1 MLGHEEQSAEG
12 ALTLARQALED
23 SAMYVDHISN
33 LLAQCS
39 QHLQCGEDQEAMMS
53 FARGTSDLEQ
63 FVQLVDAV
71 VNLARPDDTAEI
83 SSFKG
88 DLFDCVQNLEQA
100 MVGQDFVALSD
111 QIDGVLLPLLPRWR
125 GVATELDQGLSAQG
139 A

>member
-1 MLGHEEQSAEG
+1 
-12 ALTLARQALED
+12 
-23 SAMYVDHISN
+23 
-33 LLAQCS
+33 
-39 QHLQCGEDQEAMMS
+39 MS